1 MKAKQAQ
8 ELVAQV
14 TELAKKM
21 MDAEAAKIKRM
32 RAAFAQHGGGKIE
45 DSEAEEEAVKN
56 TLMLSAVML
65 LAGLAVNVARIADV
79 LEDDAFG
86 TDAVL
91 KTPRERL

>member
-1 MKAKQAQ
+1 
-8 ELVAQV
+8 
-14 TELAKKM
+14 
-21 MDAEAAKIKRM
+21 
-32 RAAFAQHGGGKIE
+32 
-45 DSEAEEEAVKN
+45 
-56 TLMLSAVML
+56 ML